1 MTVDLTPIVQAVI
14 TLVSLLITTFLIPWI
29 KAKCDAKKLETI
41 SRWVT
46 FAVEAAEQ
54 IFKGNDMGES
64 KKQYVVD
71 FLAQKGYHL
80 DLDSINTMIEASVY
94 QLKSAKTDE

>member
-41 SRWVT
+41 YRWVT

-54 IFKGNDMGES
+54 IIKGDDMGES
-64 KKQYVVD
+64 KKQFVVD
-71 FLAQKGYHL
+71 FLAEKGYRI
-80 DLDSINTMIEASVY
+80 DMDSLNTMIEAAVY

>member
-1 MTVDLTPIVQAVI
+1 MTVGLTPLVQAVI
-14 TLVSLLITTFLIPWI
+14 TLVSLLITTFLVPWI

-41 SRWVT
+41 SKWVK

-54 IFKGNDMGES
+54 IFKGDDMGES

-71 FLAQKGYHL
+71 FLAEKGYHL

-94 QLKSAKTDE
+94 QLKSAKTEE